1 MILQNPYGKSVPMT
15 LNMTLLTDLYQLTMV
30 GGYYLLGKKDQRAS
44 FDYFFRKIPEE
55 GGFCVAAGLE
65 QLIDYIEN
73 IHFSPGDIDYLKSLN
88 LFPSAVLDYFRE
100 LRFTGDLYAVPE
112 GTLVFPQEPLVRVT
126 APLPEAQFI
135 ETALLNFLNFQ
146 TLVATK
152 AARVCIA
159 ANGDPVIEFGVRRAH
174 GPDGGLSAARAAF
187 IGGAVATSNLMAGRA
202 FGIPVRGT
210 LAHSWVESFSTE
222 LESFQAYAKI
232 YPKNCLLLVDT
243 YDTLRSG
250 VPNAIKVGEE
260 LRGKKEGDLTGIRLD
275 SGDLTFLS
283 REARKMLD
291 EAGFDRA
298 RILGSSDLDEWLIE
312 SIKKQGAEIDVWGVG
327 TRLVTSYS
335 CPALGGVYKLSAIFE
350 DGHLRPKLKVSD
362 DPEKTTNPGVKKVY
376 RFYDEKNFMRGDAI
390 VFEDESLAK
399 GQPVRVFHPMLS
411 HISKIYPAQFER
423 EEILVPII
431 QGGKRVYQ
439 NPTLK
444 EIQEKTLRSLTHL
457 RPEHKRLQNPHLY
470 HVSLGEKLFQKKQ
483 ELLKIAG

>member
-1 MILQNPYGKSVPMT
+1 MT
-15 LNMTLLTDLYQLTMV
+15 INMTLLTDLYQLTMV
-30 GGYYLLGKKDQRAS
+30 GGYYLLGKKDQRAT

-65 QLIDYIEN
+65 QLIQYIQN
-73 IHFSPGDIDYLKSLN
+73 LHFSPEDLDYLRSLN
-88 LFPSAVLDYFRE
+88 LFPLGVLEYFRD

-112 GTLVFPQEPLVRVT
+112 GTLVFPQEPIVRVT
-126 APLPEAQFI
+126 APLPEAQII

-146 TLVATK
+146 SLVATK

-159 ANGDPVIEFGVRRAH
+159 ADGDPVVEFGVRRAQ
-174 GPDGGLSAARAAF
+174 GPDGGLTAARAAF
-187 IGGAVATSNLMAGRA
+187 IGGARATSNLMAGRA

-250 VPNAIKVGEE
+250 VPNAIRVGKE
-260 LRGKKEGDLTGIRLD
+260 LQGRKEGDLAGIRLD

-283 REARKMLD
+283 REARRILD
-291 EAGFDRA
+291 ETGFPLA
-298 RILGSSDLDEWLIE
+298 HILGSSDLDEWLIE
-312 SIKKQGAEIDVWGVG
+312 SIKKQGAAIDMWGVG

-335 CPALGGVYKLSAIFE
+335 CPDLGGVYKLSAIFE

-362 DPEKTTNPGVKKVY
+362 DPEKTTNPGVKKVI
-376 RFYDEKNFMRGDAI
+376 RFYDEKNLMRGDVI
-390 VFEDESLAK
+390 IFEEETFPD
-399 GQPVRVFHPMLS
+399 GQPVKAFHPMLS
-411 HISKIYPAQFER
+411 HISKTYPGHFKR
-423 EEILVPII
+423 EELLVPII
-431 QGGKRVYQ
+431 TGGQLVY
-439 NPTLK
+439 PLPALK
-444 EIQEKTLRSLTHL
+444 EIQEKTLDSLSHL
-457 RPEHKRLQNPHLY
+457 RPEHKRLRNPHIY

-483 ELLKIAG
+483 ELIKDAAQ

>member
-1 MILQNPYGKSVPMT
+1 MILQKPYGKSEPMT

>member
-1 MILQNPYGKSVPMT
+1 MT

-65 QLIDYIEN
+65 QLIDYIQN

-88 LFPSAVLDYFRE
+88 LFPSAVLDYFQE

-112 GTLVFPQEPLVRVT
+112 GTLVFPQEPLLRVT

-135 ETALLNFLNFQ
+135 ETALLNILNFQ

-187 IGGAVATSNLMAGRA
+187 IGGAVATSNLMAGRV

-232 YPKNCLLLVDT
+232 YPKNCVLLVDT

-260 LRGKKEGDLTGIRLD
+260 LRGKKQGDLAGIRLD

-312 SIKKQGAEIDVWGVG
+312 SIKKQGAEIDIWGVG

-390 VFEDESLAK
+390 VSEDESLPK